1 VEVLVLVRKI
11 GDNEQLLLGLI
22 RRYDTKMA
30 THIGVIIAITFGLF
44 SILPFL
50 RGAGLPPKTM
60 SGWVFW
66 VIEMFLIVPIL
77 SCVVRAMHYSAMAE
91 NLKRKS
97 QTLRKL
103 EEEAFN
109 GACAYIPMLLRWMIE
124 WHRGRK
130 LRIIKLSSAPITV
143 GVWLF
148 VVLPSVLMLP
158 L

>member
-1 VEVLVLVRKI
+1 MVRKI
-11 GDNEQLLLGLI
+11 GNNEQLLLGLV

-30 THIGVIIAITFGLF
+30 THIGVIIAITLGLF

-50 RGAGLPPKTM
+50 RGAGLPPKTP

-66 VIEMFLIVPIL
+66 FIDMFLIVPIIF
-77 SCVVRAMHYSAMAE
+77 CAVRAVHYSAMAE
-91 NLKRKS
+91 HLKRKS

-109 GACAYIPMLLRWMIE
+109 VACTYVPKRLRWVIE
-124 WHRGRK
+124 YHKGRK
-130 LRIIKLSSAPITV
+130 PRIIKLLFAAITV
-143 GVWLF
+143 VVWLF

-158 L
+158 P